1 MTSPVSSFGEKL
13 DFARAYPPTGLS
25 GDYRK
30 QEQDFLVTERLGYD
44 LSGSGEH
51 LYLLIEKIN
60 TNTDY
65 LANQIARELHL
76 PERTVGYAGKKDRFA
91 ITRQWF
97 SVHLPGKEL
106 QQELAIEG
114 ARVIESKRHQQK
126 LRRGELEGNEF
137 QLRLDLNNPT
147 SESLESLKARLEL
160 IKAEGFP
167 NYFGAQRFGHDGQNL
182 EKAERLA
189 GKNLRRNERR
199 KAEMWLSAAR
209 SYLFNKSLERLI
221 QETGDR
227 HSYSSLMDAV
237 GALPGD
243 GLHPKETKVSELE
256 AEIYAAEP
264 NLKSFINAQRTQWAE
279 RALWALPESL
289 EYQINTETETLELAF
304 FLKKGVYATSLL
316 RELGDFSDAHEKD
329 RQAHGNG
336 VIYSEKKHSD
346 TQ

>member
-1 MTSPVSSFGEKL
+1 MNSFGEKL
-13 DFARAYPPTGLS
+13 DFARAYPSTGLS
-25 GDYRK
+25 GLYRK
-30 QEQDFLVTERLGYD
+30 QEQDFQVSERLGYD

-65 LANQIARELHL
+65 LAKQIARELHL
-76 PERTVGYAGKKDRFA
+76 PERAIGYAGKKDRFA

-182 EKAERLA
+182 HKPL
-189 GKNLRRNERR
+189 
-199 KAEMWLSAAR
+199 
-209 SYLFNKSLERLI
+209 
-221 QETGDR
+221 
-227 HSYSSLMDAV
+227 
-237 GALPGD
+237 
-243 GLHPKETKVSELE
+243 
-256 AEIYAAEP
+256 
-264 NLKSFINAQRTQWAE
+264 
-279 RALWALPESL
+279 
-289 EYQINTETETLELAF
+289 
-304 FLKKGVYATSLL
+304 
-316 RELGDFSDAHEKD
+316 
-329 RQAHGNG
+329 
-336 VIYSEKKHSD
+336 
-346 TQ
+346 